1 MADETGMTDSVSKL
15 SLQQSEPV
23 GQNVM
28 RTSSPAVR
36 PDGDSSFD
44 RLRRE
49 FERGEVLRALTVVVP
64 MYCES
69 KRIGRTVETL
79 AKSKLH
85 RDGISFCF
93 VDDGSADDTVAATRA
108 AIRTHQLSNA
118 EVFPLERNLGKG
130 GAVRAGILHVAC
142 ESHIVGYVDADLSLD
157 PAELLT
163 AVARM
168 RLSNADVLVGER
180 IVDLYKQ
187 PKLRRAASLVFRR
200 VATSMVPTGV
210 QDSQCAMKLFRS
222 DVAIS
227 VFGPLVTNGFAFDV
241 EILARLKLDRYAVRE
256 CPVLWQHQPGSQ
268 IATGVDGF
276 KMLRELIAIR
286 GVLRQA
292 EQTKAKSVGEH
303 P

>member
-1 MADETGMTDSVSKL
+1 M
-15 SLQQSEPV
+15 QQSEPV
-23 GQNVM
+23 DQNVSG
-28 RTSSPAVR
+28 TSSAVVR
-36 PDGDSSFD
+36 PDGDSSFA
-44 RLRRE
+44 RLRNE
-49 FERGEVLRALTVVVP
+49 FERGEVLRALSVVVP

-69 KRIGRTVETL
+69 KRIGRTVEIL
-79 AKSKLH
+79 ASSKLH

-93 VDDGSADDTVAATRA
+93 VDDGSTDDTVAAARA

-130 GAVRAGILHVAC
+130 GAVRAGILRVAC

-157 PAELLT
+157 PGELLT

-200 VATSMVPTGV
+200 VATSMIPMGV
-210 QDSQCAMKLFRS
+210 RDSQCAMKMFRS

-241 EILARLKLDRYAVRE
+241 EILGRLKLDRYEVRE
-256 CPVLWQHQPGSQ
+256 CPVLWEHQPGSQ

-286 GVLRQA
+286 GVLRSVEQA
-292 EQTKAKSVGEH
+292 KAKSVGAQ